1 MQIRNMHQM
10 VQNGQIEHM
19 EKKIQIKVYYY
30 QQERVKHLVN
40 KEYMIWPEMYGSG
53 RLNIPL
59 VQVLLVLYAGAIMV
73 TMAAMVQ
80 QPAVATAVRPVTAAT
95 TSASGFHFIK
105 S

>member
-1 MQIRNMHQM
+1 M
-10 VQNGQIEHM
+10 VQDGQVQQ
-19 EKKIQIKVYYY
+19 KKQKSQTQAYYY
-30 QQERVKHLVN
+30 QQEQVMIFVN

-59 VQVLLVLYAGAIMV
+59 IQVVLVLDAGAIIIAV
-73 TMAAMVQ
+73 AALIQ
-80 QPAVATAVRPVTAAT
+80 QPTVTTTLRPITTT

>member
-1 MQIRNMHQM
+1 MKIQNMHQM
-10 VQNGQIEHM
+10 VQDGQVEHM

-59 VQVLLVLYAGAIMV
+59 FQVILVLYAGAIIV
-73 TMAAMVQ
+73 TMAALIQ
-80 QPAVATAVRPVTAAT
+80 QPTVTATIRPISTT